1 MGTAFAANV
10 SPRCACTSAVASCG
24 NLRSSSASAAV
35 GVGEEAL
42 ASTALR
48 TALGTGR
55 VKCGEH
61 DCCAG
66 CVTNAEV
73 SANVKKKDAILPRS
87 VNWQR
92 MGC

>member
-55 VKCGEH
+55 VKCG
-61 DCCAG
+61 AG
-66 CVTNAEV
+66 CVTSAEM
-73 SANVKKKDAILPRS
+73 SANVKEKYAISPG
-87 VNWQR
+87 V
-92 MGC
+92 